1 MNAPLLPEHLS
12 VRQGDTQAALPLAA
26 EGVERYVWESR
37 FGSML
42 IEVVDGVVYVNGQE
56 VERAMGTETP
66 NGSTAS

>member
-1 MNAPLLPEHLS
+1 MNAPLLPEHLF
-12 VRQGDTQAALPLAA
+12 VRHGDEQAALPLVA

-42 IEVVDGVVYVNGQE
+42 IEVVDDVVYVNGQE
-56 VERAMGTETP
+56 VERAMGIETP